1 MSDEGTVYIYF
12 LNSLFIYSLTYIGRR
27 MRVYTVSTSW
37 QLRWLLNQKRNI
49 WFQEDSYSDEDSGT
63 EEVSDAED

>member
-27 MRVYTVSTSW
+27 MRVYTVSTSR